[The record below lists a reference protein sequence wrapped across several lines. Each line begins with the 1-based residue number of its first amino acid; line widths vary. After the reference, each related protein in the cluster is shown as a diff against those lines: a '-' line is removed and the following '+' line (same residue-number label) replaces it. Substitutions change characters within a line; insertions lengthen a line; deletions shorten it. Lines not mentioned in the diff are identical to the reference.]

1 MEMPL
6 IDATLDFSPW
16 LLSHT
21 DLLSKLE
28 DQKKEFEALFDGDA
42 REHLVS
48 TSMLYNDAIR
58 NQKMTTWSKY
68 CDMKRRT
75 TPQ

>member
-6 IDATLDFSPW
+6 LDATLDFSPW

-48 TSMLYNDAIR
+48 TS
-58 NQKMTTWSKY
+58 
-68 CDMKRRT
+68 
-75 TPQ
+75 